1 MDEVE
6 DVGVH
11 EEVAEVDHPCEVVGE
26 EQGVVD
32 VVDLVTV
39 EVDEV
44 VEVVDE
50 EDSFPEVHQGVDEVD
65 SAIVEVDEEDEED
78 TRLRIHV
85 QYRSASCAYM
95 R

>member
-6 DVGVH
+6 DVEVP

-32 VVDLVTV
+32 EVDLVTV

-44 VEVVDE
+44 VDE
-50 EDSFPEVHQGVDEVD
+50 EDSFPEAHQGVAEVD
-65 SAIVEVDEEDEED
+65 SVTVEVDEADEED

-85 QYRSASCAYM
+85 QYRSASCAHIF
-95 R
+95 